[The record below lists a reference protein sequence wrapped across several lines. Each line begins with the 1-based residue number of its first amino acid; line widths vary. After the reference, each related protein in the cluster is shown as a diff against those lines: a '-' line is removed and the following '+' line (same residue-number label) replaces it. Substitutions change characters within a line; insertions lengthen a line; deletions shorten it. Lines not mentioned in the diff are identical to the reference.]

1 MRKIPQEFLKDGA
14 SFRQMNEDLRRYKH
28 DLNDAIATIKG
39 LEKEIDDSNYRNKKI
54 ISQLER
60 DVKEKY
66 TKLDDFV
73 KTTDN
78 DLSRLRKDRDSMR
91 QMYEQSNAL
100 LSACQKQMSSCQ
112 KNLNCSEVAVTQ
124 LNRTVST
131 LKSHLASVNLFYA
144 LNRYLTCCYFSSPN

>member
-1 MRKIPQEFLKDGA
+1 
-14 SFRQMNEDLRRYKH
+14 MNEDLRRYKH
-28 DLNDAIATIKG
+28 DLSDAIATIKG
-39 LEKEIDDSNYRNKKI
+39 LEKEIDESNYRNKKI

-73 KTTDN
+73 KTTDT

-91 QMYEQSNAL
+91 QMYEQSNTL
-100 LSACQKQMSSCQ
+100 LSACQKQLSNYQ
-112 KNLNCSEVAVTQ
+112 KNLNCSEVAVNQ

-131 LKSHLASVNLFYA
+131 LKSHLASVKSY
-144 LNRYLTCCYFSSPN
+144 YIY